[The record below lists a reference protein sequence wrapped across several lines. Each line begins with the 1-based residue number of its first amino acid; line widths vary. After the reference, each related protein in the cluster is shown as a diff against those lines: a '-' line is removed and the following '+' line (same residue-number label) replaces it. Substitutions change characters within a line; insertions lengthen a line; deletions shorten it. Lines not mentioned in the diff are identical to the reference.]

1 MTEKEIELKSRCV
14 LKRSFYRDVRIFLWS
29 FQAVNNCLKNKECL
43 TWLENS
49 EDLSQKLKE
58 SLGLEF
64 FKHYNSFPN
73 FDMEGMPE
81 AFR

>member
-1 MTEKEIELKSRCV
+1 
-14 LKRSFYRDVRIFLWS
+14 
-29 FQAVNNCLKNKECL
+29 L

-81 AFR
+81 AFRSDVMTVLCAEKTTAQLVDRNPGLDLVLKKDREIEEM